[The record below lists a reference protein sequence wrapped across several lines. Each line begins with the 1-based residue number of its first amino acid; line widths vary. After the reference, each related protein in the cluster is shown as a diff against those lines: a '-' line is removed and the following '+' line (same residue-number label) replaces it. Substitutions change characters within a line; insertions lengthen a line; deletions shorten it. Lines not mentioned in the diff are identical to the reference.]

1 MMSIK
6 IKIAFAPIAIR
17 REMFKLSNA
26 VIIKRTHKVI
36 KQIFFIPFL
45 QFSFVFLFSEHGLCL
60 NIRFDVFLCLAN
72 ILWNFESCLHY
83 TALPNDRPP
92 VFSFAYDILVS
103 VLLYDHF
110 FSPFLDRLC
119 GCIHY
124 TELFYRRQP
133 LRRFSFSGKNIV
145 TFFCFCIGNYTEKL
159 FLIYKMILYNFPAII
174 ILYENRLHG
183 IIRTTCRMKYV
194 I

>member
-1 MMSIK
+1 MSIK

-17 REMFKLSNA
+17 RGMFKPSNA
-26 VIIKRTHKVI
+26 AIIKRTHKVI

-45 QFSFVFLFSEHGLCL
+45 QFSFVFLFSEHGLRL

-72 ILWNFESCLHY
+72 ILWDFEGCFNC
-83 TALPNDRPP
+83 AAFPNDRPT
-92 VFSFAYDILVS
+92 VFGFVYNILFS
-103 VLLYDHF
+103 VLFYDHF

-159 FLIYKMILYNFPAII
+159 FFYKMILYNFPAII
-174 ILYENRLHG
+174 ILYENRSHG
-183 IIRTTCRMKYV
+183 IIRTTCRMKYF